1 MTDTTASP
9 PSTIDYAE
17 VVASPELIELK
28 RRQRLFAFP
37 MAVFFLAWYFAFV
50 LLAAFAPQFMA
61 TPVFGVVN
69 LGLILGLGQF
79 VTTFTITM
87 VYVSYANRRLDP
99 LSAEL
104 RATLEA
110 ASADTKDAA

>member
-1 MTDTTASP
+1 MIDTALP
-9 PSTIDYAE
+9 PSSIDYAE
-17 VVASPELIELK
+17 VVASPELVELK
-28 RRQRLFAFP
+28 RRQRSFAFP
-37 MAVFFLAWYFAFV
+37 MAVFFLAWYFGFV
-50 LLAAFAPQFMA
+50 LLAAFAPEFMA
-61 TPVFGVVN
+61 TPVIGVVN
-69 LGLILGLGQF
+69 LGLVLGLAQF

-110 ASADTKDAA
+110 KEAA